1 MTKEAQHK
9 EFWEWFKENNG
20 ALVPDKI
27 SDDLQKSVDVWM
39 SKLNIPAW
47 EIGPFTEKPPLSFFA
62 FSPSGDIE
70 TFEMSKSITAAAPE
84 IEGWI
89 FLAAKPPKK
98 WNRKF
103 LWSRNEIEID
113 ASNWKFLIYK
123 YDDGLSDIVLI
134 DDVLPNMKLEEKK
147 RIVDFVVES
156 EIGEIGMLTKV
167 YSTDIDTN
175 IDKELRLS
183 ATPLTEIKDVLN
195 EKAS

>member
-1 MTKEAQHK
+1 MTKEFQHK
-9 EFWEWFKENNG
+9 KFWEWFEENCN

-27 SDDLQKSVDVWM
+27 STGLQKDVDTWM
-39 SKLNIPAW
+39 SKLGVPAW

-62 FSPSGDIE
+62 FSQSGNIE
-70 TFEMSKSITAAAPE
+70 TFEMTKSITVNAPE

-103 LWSRNEIEID
+103 LWSRNEREID

-134 DDVLPNMKLEEKK
+134 DDVLPNLKIEEKK
-147 RIVDFVVES
+147 HIIDFVIES
-156 EIGEIGMLTKV
+156 EIGETGMLTKV
-167 YSTDIDTN
+167 YSTDIDTKV
-175 IDKELRLS
+175 DKELHRS
-183 ATPLTEIKDVLN
+183 AIRLTEMKDVLN
-195 EKAS
+195 KNVS